1 MRQISLTHD
10 ETRLHCSDRAP
21 RDREEV
27 HLSTTVESGYQGIRL
42 KCPRCRANLDGLIC
56 LFCGFR
62 MRVNRGIVHAL
73 PADRATYYAQFI
85 KDYERIREAEGRGSK
100 TDEFYLNLPF
110 RDISGTNNKH
120 WTIRACSF
128 SYLVK
133 RVLDD
138 ASLMKGKRILDLG
151 AGNCWLSY
159 RLFLAGFRP
168 VAVDLLTNDYDGLGA
183 AVHFQNQMP
192 TLFPRF
198 QAELRRLPFQDEQFD
213 VAVFNA
219 SFHYS
224 EDYEGSMREALRC
237 VTKGGLV
244 IVVDTPW
251 YSSEQAGRAMLAE
264 RRAAFLRRYGTAS
277 DSISS
282 LEYLTDDRLRTL
294 EKQLSIRWSI
304 HSPWYGFRWA
314 LRPLLARL
322 SNRREPSRF
331 RIYTVRKS

>member
-10 ETRLHCSDRAP
+10 EARLRCSDAP
-21 RDREEV
+21 SRNRDEGHR
-27 HLSTTVESGYQGIRL
+27 SAPGESGYEGIRL
-42 KCPRCRANLDGLIC
+42 KCPRCRADLDGLIC

-73 PADRATYYAQFI
+73 PADRATHYAQFI

-110 RDISGTNNKH
+110 RDISGANSKH
-120 WTIRACSF
+120 WTIRARSF
-128 SYLVK
+128 SYFMK
-133 RVLDD
+133 RLLDD
-138 ASLMKGKRILDLG
+138 AALMKGKRILDLG

-159 RLFLAGFRP
+159 RMSLAGLRP

-183 AVHFQNQMP
+183 AVHFQNQVP

-198 QAELRRLPFQDEQFD
+198 QAELARLPFQDQQFD
-213 VAVFNA
+213 VAIFNA

-224 EDYEGSMREALRC
+224 EDYERTMREALRC
-237 VTKGGLV
+237 VTRGGMV

-251 YSSEQAGRAMLAE
+251 YSSEQGGRAMLAE
-264 RRAAFLRRYGTAS
+264 RRAAFLMRFGTAS

-294 EKQLSIRWSI
+294 EEQLSVRWSI
-304 HSPWYGFRWA
+304 HSPWYGPMWA
-314 LRPLLARL
+314 LRPFFARL
-322 SNRREPSRF
+322 LNRREPSRF
-331 RIYTVRKS
+331 RIFAVRK